1 MKVEKAIEIVRKLL
15 AVVNDKGA
23 SEGESMTA
31 ALKAQEIMAK
41 YNINLADVED
51 ESESDSEEIVDFG
64 VDVGKGNKWKYQ
76 LAMVIANNFCCKTY
90 GCGSQMIFFYGYKK
104 HAEVAKEVF
113 TFLYNTGNKLADRY
127 YAELYNRGE
136 STKGVKNT
144 FLLGYLKGI
153 KSVLEKQCVAL
164 VLVVPQEVNKAFDE
178 KMIGSRH
185 KRTTMTSSG
194 DRRAFDRGVSE
205 GRSVAN
211 ARSIEG

>member
-15 AVVNDKGA
+15 TTANDKGA
-23 SEGESMTA
+23 TEHEAMTA

-41 YNINLADVED
+41 YNINMADIED
-51 ESESDSEEIVDFG
+51 EFESDSEEIVDFG
-64 VDVGKGNKWKYQ
+64 VDVGKGNKWKYS
-76 LAMVIANNFCCKTY
+76 LAAVIANNFCCKTY
-90 GCGSQMIFFYGYKK
+90 RCGSQMIFFYGYKK
-104 HAEVAKEVF
+104 HVEVAKEVF

-144 FLLGYLKGI
+144 FLLGYLTGI
-153 KSVLEKQCVAL
+153 KSVLEKHCVAL
-164 VLVVPQEVNKAFDE
+164 ALVIPQEVNKAFDE
-178 KMIGSRH
+178 KMRGCGR
-185 KRTTMTSSG
+185 KKTTMTTSG

>member
-51 ESESDSEEIVDFG
+51 RSESEEIVDFG
-64 VDVGKGNKWKYQ
+64 IDVGKGNKWKYQ
-76 LAMVIANNFCCKTY
+76 LAVVIANNFCCKTY
-90 GCGSQMIFFYGYKK
+90 FCGSQMIFFYGYKK

-178 KMIGSRH
+178 KMIGSRL

>member
-41 YNINLADVED
+41 YNISLADVED
-51 ESESDSEEIVDFG
+51 ESESDSEEIIDFG
-64 VDVGKGNKWKYQ
+64 VDVGKGNKWKYH

-90 GCGSQMIFFYGYKK
+90 TCGSQMIFFYGYKK

-164 VLVVPQEVNKAFDE
+164 ALVVPQEVNKAYDE
-178 KMIGSRH
+178 KMRGCGH
-185 KRTTMTSSG
+185 KKTTMSTSG
-194 DRRAFDRGVSE
+194 DSRAFERGVNE
-205 GRSVAN
+205 GRSVAT
-211 ARSIEG
+211 ARQIEG

>member
-23 SEGESMTA
+23 TEAEAMTA

-64 VDVGKGNKWKYQ
+64 VDVGKGNKWKYH
-76 LAMVIANNFCCKTY
+76 LAMVIANNFCCRAY
-90 GCGSQMIFFYGYKK
+90 CHGSQMIFFYGYKK
-104 HAEVAKEVF
+104 HSEVAKEVF
-113 TFLYNTGNKLADRY
+113 TFLYNTGNRLADRY

-144 FLLGYLKGI
+144 FLLGYLTGI

-164 VLVVPQEVNKAFDE
+164 ALVVPQEVNKAYDE
-178 KMIGSRH
+178 KMRGCGR
-185 KRTTMTSSG
+185 KKTTMTTSD
-194 DRRAFDRGVSE
+194 DRRAFERGVNE
-205 GRSVAN
+205 GRNVAN

>member
-41 YNINLADVED
+41 YNINMADVED
-51 ESESDSEEIVDFG
+51 ESDSEEIVDFSI
-64 VDVGKGNKWKYQ
+64 DVGKGNKWKYH

-90 GCGSQMIFFYGYKK
+90 IHGSQMIFFYGYKK

-164 VLVVPQEVNKAFDE
+164 ALVVPQEVNKAFDE

-185 KRTTMTSSG
+185 KKTTMTSSG

-205 GRSVAN
+205 GRNVAN